1 MNDRVRE
8 ELRRACRSAIG
19 DSLRSI
25 VYFTADD
32 YEQLYLREDLDASAD
47 LASFV
52 ENERRGFERRETGVN
67 SELGGYEYTI
77 HSHEDGALTR
87 VITADHGVFVT
98 TDPLSTARFE
108 EVATAIREVLAQ
120 TPER

>member
-8 ELRRACRSAIG
+8 ELTRACRSAIG

-25 VYFTADD
+25 VYFTAGD
-32 YEQLYLREDLDASAD
+32 YEQLYLRDDLDASAD
-47 LASFV
+47 LSSFV
-52 ENERRGFERRETGVN
+52 ENERRGFERRETRAN

-87 VITADHGVFVT
+87 VVTDDHGVFVT

-108 EVATAIREVLAQ
+108 EVATAVREVLVQ
-120 TPER
+120 TA